1 MQDKILGDGITFDDV
16 LLVPAK
22 SDVDPQDIDTATMLT
37 RRVALNI
44 PLVSAPMDTVTES
57 SLSIALAQAGGL
69 GIVHRNLPIDAQA
82 MEVEVVVAL
91 QGVSVFLAKKGYL
104 EHVMAAG
111 LPALKDLVNNY
122 LESGGKLLICTPC
135 VRDRNIEESDLI
147 EGAELIAAARLNQE
161 ILSANA
167 TLVY

>member
-1 MQDKILGDGITFDDV
+1 MAETEKMVYIVTHAGEDPERATFPFM
-16 LLVPAK
+16 LA
-22 SDVDPQDIDTATMLT
+22 TA
-37 RRVALNI
+37 
-44 PLVSAPMDTVTES
+44 
-57 SLSIALAQAGGL
+57 
-69 GIVHRNLPIDAQA
+69 AQA

-111 LPALKDLVNNY
+111 LPALKDLVNTY